1 MNGKSSLLSKI
12 NSKYILEM
20 ILSLAY
26 GNMKSI
32 LRLSKYNKSLLNK
45 LVINFEDYF
54 KYEIEIKTDI
64 NENDIL
70 MISISLALGI
80 FWFIIY
86 LIYIILF
93 YLRGTFNDK
102 NLKEGYSEKKKD
114 FVYFM
119 DNYILLAYFLFNF
132 VKLTIS
138 VSFINCKC
146 LAIKGYIKLLIFIFI
161 ILIDLT
167 HDTSFIIKFA
177 YAKAII
183 KKELINTIGK
193 YHKCKTE
200 EEEKEYN
207 KISKLIWFYRF
218 DIFII
223 TIICMFALLYILFL
237 VLLVSEIYKGRFF
250 EFGEIKKNILNKFKD
265 INIIKKELPET
276 FNNLSEK
283 EKKKKRIY
291 I

>member
-1 MNGKSSLLSKI
+1 MNRKSSLLSKI
-12 NSKYILEM
+12 SSKYILKA

-32 LRLSKYNKSLLNK
+32 LRLSKYNKGLLK
-45 LVINFEDYF
+45 RLDINLKDYF
-54 KYEIEIKTDI
+54 KYETEIKTDM
-64 NENDIL
+64 NKDDIAI
-70 MISISLALGI
+70 ISIYIGCGGV

-93 YLRGTFNDK
+93 YLRGTFNDE
-102 NLKEGYSEKKKD
+102 NLRKGYSEKKKD

-132 VKLTIS
+132 AKFIIS
-138 VSFINCKC
+138 VSFYNCKC
-146 LAIKGYIKLLIFIFI
+146 LAIKGYIKLLISFFITS
-161 ILIDLT
+161 IDLT
-167 HDTSFIIKFA
+167 HDIFFIIKFA

-193 YHKCKTE
+193 YLKCKTE
-200 EEEKEYN
+200 EEIEEYD

-223 TIICMFALLYILFL
+223 TYICIFALIQFLLL
-237 VLLVSEIYKGRFF
+237 VLAILELRRRFF
-250 EFGEIKKNILNKFKD
+250 EFGEIKKNILNKFKGL
-265 INIIKKELPET
+265 NIIEKDLPET

-283 EKKKKRIY
+283 KK
-291 I
+291 